1 MVQHAARRAH
11 HDGRLLQ
18 GADLGVDALAA
29 VNGHHPQALLIFGKL
44 PQLLADL
51 HGQLPGGAEHQ
62 HLRILLLAGVLHQ
75 LDGGDAEGGG
85 LARARAGLADH
96 IPPLEQHGDDLLLDG
111 GKLFIARL
119 LNGAD
124 HLRRKVQGFQSLII
138 HGSSLFHDFIQF
150 QNTIIRRSLQ
160 CPEGVFSREIPGE
173 TVVLLREAWYN
184 EKKP

>member
-1 MVQHAARRAH
+1 MVQHSARRAY

-62 HLRILLLAGVLHQ
+62 HLRVLLLAGVLHQ

-85 LARARAGLADH
+85 LARASPGA
-96 IPPLEQHGDDLLLDG
+96 
-111 GKLFIARL
+111 AR
-119 LNGAD
+119 G
-124 HLRRKVQGFQSLII
+124 
-138 HGSSLFHDFIQF
+138 
-150 QNTIIRRSLQ
+150 
-160 CPEGVFSREIPGE
+160 
-173 TVVLLREAWYN
+173 
-184 EKKP
+184 